1 MPHGDAFGDS
11 RLEPVIH
18 DSQALTA
25 SELSERLLSE
35 TSPLAAGIRHAARR
49 HDAPCDRRC
58 IGCNYALVYSSFFST
73 SASMPFE

>member
-35 TSPLAAGIRHAARR
+35 IPRWQPESATQQDDMTL
-49 HDAPCDRRC
+49 
-58 IGCNYALVYSSFFST
+58 LVIDVV
-73 SASMPFE
+73 